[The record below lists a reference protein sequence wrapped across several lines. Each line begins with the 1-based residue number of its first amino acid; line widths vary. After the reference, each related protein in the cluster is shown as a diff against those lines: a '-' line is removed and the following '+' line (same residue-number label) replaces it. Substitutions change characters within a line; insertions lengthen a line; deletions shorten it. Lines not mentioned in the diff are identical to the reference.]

1 MADIAWL
8 RGIYPPVPVMLCDRE
23 WRIFPADISLILDIC
38 GDLNSACYVLKVADV
53 PVFSNLF
60 ARMFHVETY
69 SEIMWIETLICPARP
84 RRAAFPRSRA
94 AGGRVRAKR
103 AWPCA
108 GRGRLED
115 ARAGVMAPHEIR
127 LMSED
132 AKRAA
137 LGHTE
142 RLAVTQFRVHPPSH
156 GV

>member
-53 PVFSNLF
+53 PVPSNLS

-69 SEIMWIETLICPARP
+69 SETMWIETLICPARP

-94 AGGRVRAKR
+94 AGGRV
-103 AWPCA
+103 A

-127 LMSED
+127 LTSED